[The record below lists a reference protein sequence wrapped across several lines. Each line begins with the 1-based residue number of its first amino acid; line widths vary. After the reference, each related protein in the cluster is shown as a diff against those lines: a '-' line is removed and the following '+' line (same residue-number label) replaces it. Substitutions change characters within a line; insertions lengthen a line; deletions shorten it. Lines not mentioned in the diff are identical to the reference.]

1 MLDTIQASSLG
12 RYNPYTSTVFNA
24 KPFDP
29 KHGSP
34 PPRQTFF
41 SDAASAPKFLTS
53 DRNTPSP
60 TDDVEY
66 EGQRILNKLRQ
77 EEKLVRSEIET
88 KKQIINQEI
97 DAARSYLPL
106 TFLFNRGT
114 QDYAQRRALQNVERI
129 LKSLFNKQLADG
141 MMQWKIFLQ
150 QEREKEKALRT
161 KEMLH
166 KDGGR
171 ALKAIGKK
179 LLNQKVYRAIRRWK
193 WCIRQMKKQYKVQCA
208 MKIQKWWRNYLGWW
222 NAIQIQKNKIANERK
237 RDRMIIRTLLLEWLS
252 QRRKEVYIAAQRLTI
267 LREDSRTSY
276 KVHTGFTL
284 SVAAKQELNERKALA
299 CLKRMLNRRLVQSY
313 NSWVMYTLRS
323 IRIKNM
329 MKRALLGTWHF
340 ASNYGTRTHKKLFA
354 TNEMRLWPKKC
365 FAACSMQTQTNAQK
379 LEELVYQTV
388 SARNLMRRVLAGVV
402 KFRFELW
409 LEFVE
414 MCKFERKDA
423 AEKRRIENEAKV
435 RLPAAN
441 KKCHVAHFMDLF
453 LRQCGRSKRK
463 IGAKVANF

>member
-1 MLDTIQASSLG
+1 MYTPITDRKHLVKLKTHVIIGDVVTMKQKQDHRAREADRLRDAHSIVADSRPSTVATSVNIRPGRKRKRRLVPLQRQKKKTVPNRSQVQEDPMVPNKAPFDLQTSSEVSVLDTIQASSLG
-12 RYNPYTSTVFNA
+12 RYNPYTSTVFNP

-29 KHGSP
+29 KHASP

-267 LREDSRTSY
+267 LREDSANLIQSAYRLY
-276 KVHTGFTL
+276 VKR
-284 SVAAKQELNERKALA
+284 VAAKQELNERKGIG
-299 CLKRMLNRRLVQSY
+299 VS
-313 NSWVMYTLRS
+313 
-323 IRIKNM
+323 
-329 MKRALLGTWHF
+329 
-340 ASNYGTRTHKKLFA
+340 
-354 TNEMRLWPKKC
+354 E
-365 FAACSMQTQTNAQK
+365 TNA
-379 LEELVYQTV
+379 E
-388 SARNLMRRVLAGVV
+388 S
-402 KFRFELW
+402 
-409 LEFVE
+409 
-414 MCKFERKDA
+414 
-423 AEKRRIENEAKV
+423 
-435 RLPAAN
+435 
-441 KKCHVAHFMDLF
+441 
-453 LRQCGRSKRK
+453 
-463 IGAKVANF
+463 